1 MPPIR
6 PEQARA
12 ILSWVDPARQRSGW
26 PVGLRDGALVALLAA
41 GFTAREISR
50 LRASAITMNRGKL
63 LVTVHRHGVTWY
75 AAMPVDLGGRVLVWL
90 TERRLWADPAPVFAG
105 TRGPLTQ
112 AGIHQVLHR
121 YRRQKRSR

>member
-1 MPPIR
+1 MPPIC

-12 ILSWVDPARQRSGW
+12 ILSWVDPARQRSGC

-41 GFTAREISR
+41 GFTAREISL

-63 LVTVHRHGVTWY
+63 LVTVHRHGITWY
-75 AAMPVDLGGRVLVWL
+75 ADLPADLGGRLLVWL
-90 TERRLWADPAPVFAG
+90 TERHLWANPAPVFSG
-105 TRGPLTQ
+105 HNGPLTP